1 MLKFWLLIA
10 LLILPIS
17 SDAEA
22 SDTSSGDLMAAYPQA
37 RNELVALLAC
47 RAYYVGQHYQEKVPA
62 EVIAAHSSV
71 ACIKERE
78 QFIKKIGNSLGAP
91 QFLVRLDRIFVTK
104 VNKIRESGPPSGP
117 GPDWS
122 KCLLKQVV
130 VPASVAGV
138 DGSMNAAFAACKK
151 EEDAMAASLSARL
164 RPSEVPKASYTIRQG
179 LVAGL
184 RNWILQAVNRNVH

>member
-37 RNELVALLAC
+37 RNELVALLTC

-62 EVIAAHSSV
+62 EVIAARSSV

-78 QFIKKIGNSLGAP
+78 QFIKKIGNPLGGP
-91 QFLVRLDRIFVTK
+91 QFLV
-104 VNKIRESGPPSGP
+104 PPRSNFC
-117 GPDWS
+117 DKS
-122 KCLLKQVV
+122 KQNTRK
-130 VPASVAGV
+130 
-138 DGSMNAAFAACKK
+138 
-151 EEDAMAASLSARL
+151 
-164 RPSEVPKASYTIRQG
+164 RPSIRARPRLEQMPP
-179 LVAGL
+179 
-184 RNWILQAVNRNVH
+184 QACCSSRVSSGCGRRYECRICCL